1 MLVTLAQYR
10 EAAVAVTAPPR
21 PPRSGDPVDREELEA
36 REALIEEARQRARRR
51 RRIYA
56 ASVAL
61 VALVGMAVFVVFER
75 TGQSPSASPAPA
87 ASFGAASGTQRSKIA
102 FVRLVKGARGE
113 SSYELYVMNAD
124 GSGKRRLARSPLAG
138 FRAAPAWSPDGRKL
152 AFAMQLRGSA
162 GVCDRAGACNAEL
175 FVINAD
181 GSGLRRLTRN
191 AVPDGNAAWSPDGRK
206 VAFLSRRDGT
216 GADVFVIN
224 ADGSDQ
230 RNLTRKPGNE
240 VAPAW
245 SPDGRAIVF
254 SAVPPGQPLW
264 VGGSRS
270 ASGPYR
276 DVYVMNADGS
286 DQRNLTHTTDAEEWA
301 AGWSPDGRT
310 IAFAAYD
317 GQSNRIFVINA
328 DGSGKRALTH
338 ELTPETFMSWSPD
351 GRKIGFFDAGISVV
365 NTDGSG
371 LRRLARNVAFQ
382 GGPSWSPDGR
392 KLIFVRLRHPRN
404 PGGPATGEPP
414 PPSPP
419 PAADLWVMNADGS
432 GQRNLTRT
440 PTTSDGWSATWAR
453 SSGH

>member
-1 MLVTLAQYR
+1 V
-10 EAAVAVTAPPR
+10 
-21 PPRSGDPVDREELEA
+21 
-36 REALIEEARQRARRR
+36 EALIEEARQRARRR
-51 RRIYA
+51 RRVYA

-61 VALVGMAVFVVFER
+61 AALVGIALYVGFER
-75 TGQSPSASPAPA
+75 TGQSQTASPAPA
-87 ASFGAASGTQRSKIA
+87 ERLGAAAGTLRSKIA
-102 FVRLVKGARGE
+102 FVRFVNGARRE

-138 FRAAPAWSPDGRKL
+138 FRAVPAWSPEGRKL
-152 AFAMQLRGSA
+152 AFAMQVTGSA
-162 GVCDRAGACNAEL
+162 GLCARAGACNAEI

-191 AVPDGNAAWSPDGRK
+191 AVPDGEAAWSPDGRK
-206 VAFLSRRDGT
+206 IAFLRHGEGT
-216 GADVFVIN
+216 GADVFVMN
-224 ADGSDQ
+224 ADGSEQ

-240 VAPAW
+240 TGPAW
-245 SPDGRAIVF
+245 SPDGRAILF

-286 DQRNLTHTTDAEEWA
+286 DQRNLTHTTEAEDYA
-301 AGWSPDGRT
+301 AAYAPDGRT

-317 GQSNRIFVINA
+317 GSSTRIFVINA
-328 DGSGKRALTH
+328 DGSGKRALT
-338 ELTPETFMSWSPD
+338 PEITETNLAWSPD
-351 GRKIGFFDAGISVV
+351 GRKIAFFDAGISVV
-365 NTDGSG
+365 NADGSG
-371 LRRLARNVAFQ
+371 LRRLAQNVALFDV
-382 GGPSWSPDGR
+382 SWSPDGR
-392 KLIFVRLRHPRN
+392 KITFVRLRHPLYPR
-404 PGGPATGEPP
+404 PGTGEPP

-453 SSGH
+453 SKGS

>member
-1 MLVTLAQYR
+1 
-10 EAAVAVTAPPR
+10 VAVTAPPR
-21 PPRSGDPVDREELEA
+21 PPRSSDPVDREELEA
-36 REALIEEARQRARRR
+36 RVEALIEEARRRARRR

-61 VALVGMAVFVVFER
+61 VALVGIALYVGFER
-75 TGQSPSASPAPA
+75 TGQSQTASLAPA
-87 ASFGAASGTQRSKIA
+87 ARSGAAAGTPRSRIA
-102 FVRLVKGARGE
+102 FVRLVNGARGE

-138 FRAAPAWSPDGRKL
+138 FRAAPAWSPDGQKL
-152 AFAMQLRGSA
+152 VFAMLLRGSA
-162 GVCDRAGACNAEL
+162 RPCHRAGACNVEI

-191 AVPDGNAAWSPDGRK
+191 AVPDGDAVWSPDGRK
-206 VAFLSRRDGT
+206 IAFLGRRDGT
-216 GADVFVIN
+216 GADLFVMN
-224 ADGSDQ
+224 ADGSDE

-286 DQRNLTHTTDAEEWA
+286 DQRNLTHTREAEEWA

-310 IAFAAYD
+310 IAFTAYD
-317 GQSNRIFVINA
+317 GRSNRIFLMNA
-328 DGSGKRALTH
+328 DGSGRRALTA
-338 ELTPETFMSWSPD
+338 EITDTSMSWSPD
-351 GRKIGFFDAGISVV
+351 GRKIAFFDDGALSVV
-365 NTDGSG
+365 NADGG
-371 LRRLARNVAFQ
+371 GMRRLARNVAFEGQ
-382 GGPSWSPDGR
+382 SWSPDGR
-392 KLIFVRLRHPRN
+392 KITFVRLRPPKNPR
-404 PGGPATGEPP
+404 PTTGEPP
-414 PPSPP
+414 PPSPW

-440 PTTSDGWSATWAR
+440 PTASDGWAASWEPAAFGRAT
-453 SSGH
+453 